1 MVAQGLDLVSMKE
14 AATATG
20 CPLQCSFQVIF
31 LYTAY
36 IYVARSKHRIVQN
49 LEMELWRENKKGSG
63 KKPAPGNQELTS
75 NR

>member
-1 MVAQGLDLVSMKE
+1 MVAQGLDLLSMKE

-36 IYVARSKHRIVQN
+36 LYGSKV
-49 LEMELWRENKKGSG
+49 
-63 KKPAPGNQELTS
+63 
-75 NR
+75 